1 VSIRLSAWVAL
12 FPLLCLPM
20 TGHSDTATS
29 TPASAQRS
37 AQRIVSL
44 SLCTD
49 QLLLMLVPPER
60 IAALSYLAPDRNY
73 SYLWKRA
80 QGLALHHGLVE
91 EILPLQPDLI
101 VDNRYTTGNTQNL
114 LKQLGHPVRIF
125 DSPTTIAGV
134 EQVTRAMGEAVGEQA
149 KAEEIISTLH
159 QDIALA
165 QQRVAALP
173 LQRAVSYGP
182 NGYTAGLH
190 TLKQEAFRIAGYTNI
205 GAELGINDYGNLSV
219 EQLVASKPDAIVF
232 DEISSNQNSLAQNQ
246 VNHPVLQQLFAS
258 HRIKQHLIPTRYWL
272 CPDASVAK
280 AILTLAE
287 QRQCAHC

>member
-1 VSIRLSAWVAL
+1 MKVRPCAWVVL
-12 FPLLCLPM
+12 LPLLCLPM
-20 TGHSDTATS
+20 TGRSDATMP
-29 TPASAQRS
+29 TS

-60 IAALSYLAPDRNY
+60 IAALTYLAPDPNY

-80 QGLALHHGLVE
+80 QGLTLHHGLVE

-101 VDNRYTTGNTQNL
+101 VDNRYTTGSTQSL
-114 LKQLGHPVRIF
+114 LKQLGHPVRVF
-125 DSPTTIAGV
+125 DSPTTLAGV
-134 EQVTRAMGEAVGEQA
+134 EQVTRAMGAAVGERA
-149 KAEEIISTLH
+149 KAEEIISKMR

-165 QQRVAALP
+165 RQRVAALP

-182 NGYTAGLH
+182 NGYSAGFH

-205 GAELGINDYGNLSV
+205 GAELGINYYGNLSV
-219 EQLVASKPDAIVF
+219 EQLVASKPDAIVL

-246 VNHPVLQQLFAS
+246 MNHPVLQQLFAS
-258 HRIKQHLIPTRYWL
+258 HRIKRHLIPMRYWL
-272 CPDASVAK
+272 CPDVSVAK
-280 AILTLAE
+280 AILTLSE
-287 QRQCAHC
+287 QRQCARC